1 MFCVKGDR
9 DGRNKKHPAP
19 ARGSAGCTPSTIIPK
34 IPTRFEGLHNQWL
47 NGGSFA
53 VRSQSSKTEYQHRD
67 ALGSIVYVSKQQSGS
82 GRAIVY
88 DAFGVPIRG
97 LSLSTEDATSS
108 QGSDWWSP
116 YSAAGTAGST
126 QSSQRYGYN
135 GKMLDTATGMYDYGF
150 RHYAAQ
156 IGRFTTVDPI
166 KDGLNWYAYVGNDP
180 YESR

>member
-1 MFCVKGDR
+1 LQKAQRAPGVLAPG
-9 DGRNKKHPAP
+9 GREDLWDSGQNLAEAAAVITEEH
-19 ARGSAGCTPSTIIPK
+19 
-34 IPTRFEGLHNQWL
+34 QWL
-47 NGGSFA
+47 NERIFA